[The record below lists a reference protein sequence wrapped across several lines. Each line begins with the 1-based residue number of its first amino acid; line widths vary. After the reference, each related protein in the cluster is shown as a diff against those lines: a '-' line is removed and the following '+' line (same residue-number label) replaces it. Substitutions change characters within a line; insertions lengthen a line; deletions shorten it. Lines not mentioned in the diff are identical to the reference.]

1 MRSSSNGAAV
11 PDVDAVVVGSGP
23 NGLVAAV
30 TLAEAGWSVLVLE
43 AADQYGGGTRTEELT
58 LPGFRHDVCSTAHPL
73 ALASP
78 AFRALGLER
87 EGLQLVHPAVPLGH
101 PLAHGRSLLLHQDIE
116 ATAAQLGRDGA
127 AWTRTVGA
135 MGRRWA
141 AMSDGVL
148 EPLAVPPRA
157 PATTGAFGAL
167 GLWPSTWFTRT
178 VFREEPARALFGGL
192 AAHAPLHLGAPLT
205 TAVGL
210 LLGGLAHGVGWPVAV
225 GGSQSISD
233 ALVRRL
239 EALGGEVRTGHR
251 VTTMSDLPS
260 ARAVL
265 FDLTPH
271 QVLRIAG
278 ERFTPT
284 YRRRLAE
291 WRYGAGAF
299 KVDWALDAPVPW
311 GDERLAG
318 AGTVHLGA
326 SFGEMMSAERDVAR
340 GNVAERPYVLAA
352 QATAADPSRAPA
364 GKHTLWAYC
373 HIPNGCDV
381 DMTDAIETQIE
392 RFAPGFRD
400 RVLARHVMGPAA
412 LEAHNAN
419 EVGGDFAGGASDW
432 RQMAARPKLSLAPWA
447 TPDPSLFL
455 CSSSTPPG
463 GGVHGM
469 CGRSAAQLVLKRL
482 RAPASG
488 YGSSMDVG
496 SLEY

>member
-1 MRSSSNGAAV
+1 MTSNAAPTPGRLPT

-30 TLAEAGWSVLVLE
+30 TLAEAGWKVLVLE
-43 AADQYGGGTRTEELT
+43 AAEQYGGGTRTEQLT
-58 LPGFRHDVCSTAHPL
+58 LPGFHHDVCSTAHPL

-78 AFRALGLER
+78 AFRELGLER
-87 EGLQLVHPAVPLGH
+87 EGLRLVHPKIPLGH
-101 PLAHGRSLLLHQDIE
+101 PLDLGRSLLLHQDVD

-127 AWTRTVGA
+127 AWARTVGSA
-135 MGRRWA
+135 GRRWVA
-141 AMSDGVL
+141 VSDGVL

-157 PATTGAFGAL
+157 PVTTGLFGAA
-167 GLWPSTWFTRT
+167 GLWPSSWFVKTI
-178 VFREEPARALFGGL
+178 FRDEPARALFGGL
-192 AAHAPLHLGAPLT
+192 AAHATLDLAAPLT
-205 TAVGL
+205 SAVGL

-225 GGSQSISD
+225 GGSQSIAD

-239 EALGGEVRTGHR
+239 ESLGGEVRTGHP
-251 VTTMSDLPS
+251 VASMADVPA

-265 FDLTPH
+265 FDLTPR

-278 ERFTPT
+278 ERFPQA

-291 WRYGAGAF
+291 WRYGSGVF

-311 GDERLAG
+311 ADERLAG

-326 SFGEMMSAERDVAR
+326 SFAEMAASERDVAQGR
-340 GNVAERPYVLAA
+340 VPERPYVLVA
-352 QATAADPSRAPA
+352 QASAADPSRAPA
-364 GKHTLWAYC
+364 GRHTLWAYC
-373 HIPNGCDV
+373 HVPNGCDV
-381 DMTDAIETQIE
+381 DMTDAIERQIE
-392 RFAPGFRD
+392 RFAPGFGD

-419 EVGGDFAGGASDW
+419 EVGGDIAGGVSDW
-432 RQMAARPKLSLAPWA
+432 RQMAARPRLSLAPWA
-447 TPDPSLFL
+447 TPDPSLFI

-469 CGRSAAQLVLKRL
+469 CGRSAAQLVMKRL
-482 RAPASG
+482 G
-488 YGSSMDVG
+488 
-496 SLEY
+496 

>member
-1 MRSSSNGAAV
+1 MSGAQGQATT
-11 PDVDAVVVGSGP
+11 DVDAVIVRSGP

-30 TLAEAGWSVLVLE
+30 TLAEAGWRVLVLE

-87 EGLQLVHPAVPLGH
+87 EGLRLAHPEVPLGH
-101 PLAHGRSLLLHQDIE
+101 PLALGQSLLLHQDVA

-135 MGRRWA
+135 LGRRWA
-141 AMSDGVL
+141 SVADGVL
-148 EPLAVPPRA
+148 EPLAVPPRS
-157 PATTGAFGAL
+157 PLTTGAFGAA

-192 AAHAPLHLGAPLT
+192 AAHATLDLAAPLT

-225 GGSQSISD
+225 GGSQSIAD

-239 EALGGEVRTGHR
+239 ESLGGEVRTGHR
-251 VTTMSDLPS
+251 VSSLADVPAS
-260 ARAVL
+260 RAVL
-265 FDLTPH
+265 FDVTPR
-271 QVLRIAG
+271 QLLQIAG
-278 ERFTPT
+278 ERFTPR

-291 WRYGAGAF
+291 WRYGAGVF

-311 GDERLAG
+311 VDERLAG

-326 SFGEMMSAERDVAR
+326 SMAELVAAERA
-340 GNVAERPYVLAA
+340 VAEGRVSDRPYVLVA
-352 QATAADPSRAPA
+352 QATGADPSRAPE

-373 HIPNGCDV
+373 HVPNACDV
-381 DMTDAIETQIE
+381 DMTDAIEGQIE

-419 EVGGDFAGGASDW
+419 EVGGDIAGGVSDW
-432 RQMAARPKLSLAPWA
+432 RQMVARPRLSLAPWA
-447 TPDPSLFL
+447 TTDHGIFL

-482 RAPASG
+482 G
-488 YGSSMDVG
+488 
-496 SLEY
+496 

>member
-1 MRSSSNGAAV
+1 MTSGAQGQATT
-11 PDVDAVVVGSGP
+11 DVDAVVVGSGP

-30 TLAEAGWSVLVLE
+30 TLAEAGWRVLVLE

-87 EGLQLVHPAVPLGH
+87 DGLRLAHPEVPLGH
-101 PLAHGRSLLLHQDIE
+101 PLAPGESLLLHQDVA

-135 MGRRWA
+135 LSRRWA
-141 AMSDGVL
+141 SMADGVL
-148 EPLAVPPRA
+148 EPLAVPPRS
-157 PATTGAFGAL
+157 PLTTGAFGAA
-167 GLWPSTWFTRT
+167 GLWPSTWFTRS
-178 VFREEPARALFGGL
+178 VFREEPTRALFGGL
-192 AAHAPLHLGAPLT
+192 AAHATLDLAAPMT

-225 GGSQSISD
+225 GGSQSIAD
-233 ALVRRL
+233 ALVRRF
-239 EALGGEVRTGHR
+239 ESLGGEVRTGHR
-251 VTTMSDLPS
+251 VASMADVPS

-265 FDLTPH
+265 FDVTPR
-271 QVLRIAG
+271 QLLQIVG
-278 ERFTPT
+278 ERFTPA
-284 YRRRLAE
+284 YRRRLAQ
-291 WRYGAGAF
+291 WRYGAGVF

-311 GDERLAG
+311 VDERLAS

-326 SFGEMMSAERDVAR
+326 SMAELVAAERA
-340 GNVAERPYVLAA
+340 VAEGRVSDRPYVLVA
-352 QATAADPSRAPA
+352 QATGADPSRAPE

-373 HIPNGCDV
+373 HVPNGCDV
-381 DMTDAIETQIE
+381 DMTDAIERQIL

-419 EVGGDFAGGASDW
+419 EVGGDIAGGVSDW
-432 RQMAARPKLSLAPWA
+432 RQLAARPRLSLTPWA
-447 TPDPSLFL
+447 TTDPGIFL

-482 RAPASG
+482 G
-488 YGSSMDVG
+488 
-496 SLEY
+496 